1 MQLIEQWLGVDFS
14 QPVEFIIA
22 FMVVMVLIALVTL
35 IVRGIMFR
43 GGDGFRGRAQ
53 KRQRLF
59 VGEWV
64 RVDEKRR
71 LLLVRRDDVEH
82 LLLIGGNSDLVVE
95 QDLTSRKP
103 QAVAVAPAQAAPAQP
118 DVYTPPEEPRIPT
131 TDPGYRSP
139 LRTGAVPAAAPVE
152 ASAATLAS
160 TPVGDGVSD
169 TAAPEVSVEP
179 TAGGEATNEPDTRLT
194 GLQAARA
201 RIAALRRK
209 SAEMST
215 TSQAAAT
222 GGAAVGAAVI
232 AQSGGSEAT
241 TGPSDEPGEEPDIPA
256 VAAVDLDEAI
266 ADALA
271 PEISVSDDAG
281 ETADS
286 HSESEAGVDA
296 EDRPDAADTAYAAD
310 DDRAGGAE
318 EPREDDLAARLHD
331 VLIKPA

>member
-14 QPVEFIIA
+14 QPMEFIIA
-22 FMVVMVLIALVTL
+22 FVVVMVLIALVTL
-35 IVRGIMFR
+35 IVRGLMFR

-71 LLLVRRDDVEH
+71 LLLVRRDEVEH

-95 QDLTSRKP
+95 QDVSSKKP
-103 QAVAVAPAQAAPAQP
+103 QTLPVATVQAPAAQP

-139 LRTGAVPAAAPVE
+139 LRTGAAPAAAPAALPIEEEEPVSSEPEVAVE
-152 ASAATLAS
+152 
-160 TPVGDGVSD
+160 
-169 TAAPEVSVEP
+169 TAA
-179 TAGGEATNEPDTRLT
+179 GEETPSDPDPKLT

-209 SAEMST
+209 SAEIST
-215 TSQAAAT
+215 SNKAMVAGSAA
-222 GGAAVGAAVI
+222 GAVSI
-232 AQSGGSEAT
+232 DQTDDSEAA
-241 TGPSDEPGEEPDIPA
+241 SEEPEDIRDETDIPP

-266 ADALA
+266 AEALA
-271 PEISVSDDAG
+271 PEISVNDDTDD
-281 ETADS
+281 E
-286 HSESEAGVDA
+286 A
-296 EDRPDAADTAYAAD
+296 EDHLEPQPGTKSEI
-310 DDRAGGAE
+310 DDRPGAANDDSKDE
-318 EPREDDLAARLHD
+318 ATEPREDDLAARLHD

>member
-103 QAVAVAPAQAAPAQP
+103 QAVPVAPAQAAPAQP

-139 LRTGAVPAAAPVE
+139 LRTGAVPATAPAEV
-152 ASAATLAS
+152 SAATLAS
-160 TPVGDGVSD
+160 TPIGDGVSD

-179 TAGGEATNEPDTRLT
+179 TAGAEAANEPDTRLT

-222 GGAAVGAAVI
+222 GGAAVI

-241 TGPSDEPGEEPDIPA
+241 TGPSDEPGEEPDITA
-256 VAAVDLDEAI
+256 VAAVDLDDAI

-271 PEISVSDDAG
+271 PEISVNDDAG

-286 HSESEAGVDA
+286 HSQSEAGVDA
-296 EDRPDAADTAYAAD
+296 EDRPDAADAAD
-310 DDRAGGAE
+310 DDSAGGAE